1 VKEDI
6 VADKV
11 VHFELPADNLERA
24 QNFYRNAFDWSINT
38 VPGMGYT
45 LVQTTPSGKDGS
57 PTEPGAINGGML
69 ARQAPIK
76 NPVIT
81 IEVASIDASLEQI
94 EKLGGWVV
102 RDKQP
107 VGEMGFAAYFSDSEG
122 NVLGLWQTG

>member
-11 VHFELPADNLERA
+11 VHFEFPAENLERA
-24 QNFYRNAFDWSINT
+24 QNFHRNAFDWSINT

-76 NPVIT
+76 DPVIT
-81 IEVASIDASLEQI
+81 IEVASIDVSLKQI
-94 EKLGGWVV
+94 EKLGGRVV

-122 NVLGLWQTG
+122 NVLGLWQTA

>member
-1 VKEDI
+1 M
-6 VADKV
+6 ADKV

-24 QNFYRNAFDWSINT
+24 QNFYRAAFDWLINT

-45 LVQTTPSGKDGS
+45 LVQTTPSGTDGS
-57 PTEPGAINGGML
+57 PTQPGAINGGML

-81 IEVASIDASLEQI
+81 IEVASIDASLKQI
-94 EKLGGWVV
+94 EKLGGRVL

-107 VGEMGFAAYFSDSEG
+107 VGEMGFAAYFSDTEG
-122 NVLGLWQTG
+122 NVLGLWQTA

>member
-1 VKEDI
+1 MP

-24 QNFYRNAFDWSINT
+24 QNFYRSAFDWSINT

-45 LVQTTPSGKDGS
+45 LLQTTLSGKDGR

-76 NPVIT
+76 NPVLT
-81 IEVASIDASLEQI
+81 IQVASIDDSLKQSKSSAAGCCGASYRSATWALPPI
-94 EKLGGWVV
+94 SRIARATSWASG
-102 RDKQP
+102 RP
-107 VGEMGFAAYFSDSEG
+107 
-122 NVLGLWQTG
+122 

>member
-1 VKEDI
+1 MP

-24 QNFYRNAFDWSINT
+24 QNFYRSAFDWSINT

-45 LVQTTPSGKDGS
+45 LVQTTPSGTDGR

-76 NPVIT
+76 NPVLT
-81 IEVASIDASLEQI
+81 IQVASIDDSLKQI
-94 EKLGGWVV
+94 AKLGGRVL
-102 RDKQP
+102 RGKLP
-107 VGEMGFAAYFSDSEG
+107 VGDMGFAAYFSDCEG
-122 NVLGLWQTG
+122 NVLGLWQTA